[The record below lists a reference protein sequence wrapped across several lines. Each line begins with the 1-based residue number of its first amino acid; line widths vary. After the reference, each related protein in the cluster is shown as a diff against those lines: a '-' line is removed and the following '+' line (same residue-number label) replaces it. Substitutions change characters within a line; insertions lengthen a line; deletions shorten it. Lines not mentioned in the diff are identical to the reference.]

1 GDSKGAVRALAG
13 RFRGGASSAAGD
25 QPSPYGRSTS
35 HITNDGGMKVRLA
48 VDPTDHSLTAEAD
61 ITVWTDAAK
70 PRFDGSIQF
79 ARPVGRA
86 PTGADA
92 LIVDSWRVSSRVK
105 GDSTAAVFEQIEF
118 QYGPDDRAI
127 KLKGSANLTF
137 GRQPH
142 PSGALTS
149 PQVAAARV
157 LALPDAARRRP
168 LAAVRAVAEAALIAA
183 RLPMPTTLTIGV
195 ENITLGGATL
205 ARVAADVRT
214 DADGIDIKGLEL
226 RAPGLALV
234 RLNGRLGAAATGS
247 RFEGSAS
254 IEAGDPRTFLAW
266 LTERNDEQ
274 SV

>member
-1 GDSKGAVRALAG
+1 AD
-13 RFRGGASSAAGD
+13 
-25 QPSPYGRSTS
+25 
-35 HITNDGGMKVRLA
+35 
-48 VDPTDHSLTAEAD
+48 LT
-61 ITVWTDAAK
+61 IWNDAAK

-127 KLKGSANLTF
+127 KLKGGANLTF
-137 GRQPH
+137 GRQPQLNG
-142 PSGALTS
+142 SLTS
-149 PQVAAARV
+149 SQVDVDRV

-168 LAAVRAVAEAALIAA
+168 LAGVRVLAEFALAAA
-183 RLPMPTTLTIGV
+183 RLPIPAMLRIGG
-195 ENITLGGATL
+195 ENITLGGATR

-226 RAPGLALV
+226 RAPGLTQV
-234 RLNGRLGAAATGS
+234 RLNGRLGSAATGP
-247 RFEGSAS
+247 RFEGSTS
-254 IEAGDPRTFLAW
+254 IEASDPRTFLAW
-266 LTERNDEQ
+266 LTERSDE
-274 SV
+274 